1 MLTVTLTALLVCAA
15 PASARPLQGF
25 GADTVGGS
33 GGESYVVSSLADSG
47 PGTFRDAVS
56 VSNREISFAVGGTI
70 ELSSTVRVTGHHLTI
85 DGSTAPDPG
94 ITITAAHDGVTG
106 ALFDIRGA
114 NDMIVRHIRVI
125 DAPDAVA
132 GDNLRIWDGAHN
144 IVIDHCSFRRAGD
157 GNLDIC
163 IDAHDITIQWSI
175 IAETV
180 KNSLIRTG
188 LTNISLHHNLFIL
201 GDERNPQLDDA
212 TSVDMVNNIIC
223 GWASNYGTRLRN
235 GASANLV
242 KNYYLPGSRSDEA
255 NAVVIAPDVSMMNVA
270 VRSAKPPV
278 TTAPAAVIGRSPTRS
293 TAPPVT
299 IAPENDM
306 GRSAMMSTTPP
317 TRVATTGTPAA
328 PEGSK
333 IFLTF
338 AYVPGSQ
345 RFATGDFEA
354 VIQVRVLDA
363 PPGSPAHHTSQLLAS
378 WVRKMLIA
386 AWISIRVSIS

>member
-1 MLTVTLTALLVCAA
+1 MRREKTGLVLTVALAALLACAA
-15 PASARPLQGF
+15 QARARPLQGF

-33 GGESYVVSSLADSG
+33 GGESYVVTSLADSG

-56 VSNREISFAVGGTI
+56 ASNREITFAVGGTI

-94 ITITAAHDGVTG
+94 ITITAAHEGVLG

-125 DAPDAVA
+125 DAPDPTA

-144 IVIDHCSFRRAGD
+144 IVIDHCSFRRGGD
-157 GNLDIC
+157 GNVDIC
-163 IDAHDITIQWSI
+163 IDAHDITVQWSI

-188 LTNISLHHNLFIL
+188 LTNISLHHNLFIF

-212 TSVDMVNNIIC
+212 MSVDMVNNVIC

-242 KNYYLPGSRSDEA
+242 KNYYLPGSGSDESDA
-255 NAVVIAPDVSMMNVA
+255 I
-270 VRSAKPPV
+270 
-278 TTAPAAVIGRSPTRS
+278 VIGPDAGAVYMEGNVLPPSCTTSGTTQTRMD
-293 TAPPVT
+293 APPVD
-299 IAPENDM
+299 EM
-306 GRSAMMSTTPP
+306 
-317 TRVATTGTPAA
+317 
-328 PEGSK
+328 
-333 IFLTF
+333 
-338 AYVPGSQ
+338 
-345 RFATGDFEA
+345 
-354 VIQVRVLDA
+354 
-363 PPGSPAHHTSQLLAS
+363 SPAEALEAILEEAGAHPHDAEDEDYLSGVVSNPVEPTSWGQIKATY
-378 WVRKMLIA
+378 RA
-386 AWISIRVSIS
+386 G